1 MLLDC
6 GEGTYGQMVRF
17 FGPEKVD
24 EILANLNAV
33 YISHLHADH
42 HIGLVGVLQGRQ
54 KAIEQQKLYRDPL
67 LLFAPKQILAWLS
80 FYDRFFEEITTEF
93 QLIPNADLVIASSK
107 NVFCSHLFRTFLVTK
122 KPITIRHNET
132 THLHHAINAKHSNNL
147 R

>member
-24 EILANLNAV
+24 EVLVNMNAL

-54 KAIEQQKLYRDPL
+54 KAIQKLGLYRDPL

-80 FYDRFFEEITTEF
+80 FYDRFFEEISTEF
-93 QLIPNADLVIASSK
+93 QLIANADLVNTSGKS
-107 NVFCSHLFRTFLVTK
+107 VYFYLFPKFLATK
-122 KPITIRHNET
+122 SPIINRYNKT
-132 THLHHAINAKHSNNL
+132 THLQHPSHARYSNNL